1 MSEINIPSIKIKTKY
16 LWWAGGLII
25 LVPLVLYVIVGLFS
39 VMFAGSSPVAYEE
52 SGYGGGDYYAY
63 PAAAPAADYAY
74 TDTTGALAA
83 EPEFAAL
90 ATQVAPSGNTSNGSL
105 TQAVERLIIREGNL
119 SLQVEDTLAAR
130 DQVEILVS
138 EFELQG
144 AFIVSSNEY
153 GNGTTKPSI
162 SMVIRVPASQFDP
175 IMDRLAALAVIVN
188 TRYETADDV
197 TEEYVDLEGRLEALE
212 TGRDR
217 LLDIMQNADTTEAL
231 LQAEAQLTVREA
243 EIEAIQGR
251 LQYLRGAATLSRI
264 TLDMQPYFASQPID
278 TSWKPFESLRRGL
291 DDLLDSL
298 RDFVDWLLYFAVAV
312 LPWLVLFYFI
322 FRWVWRAIRRQQK
335 KAAAAP
341 PEEKK

>member
-1 MSEINIPSIKIKTKY
+1 MKEIELFGVNVKTKY
-16 LWWAGGLII
+16 LWWGGGLLI
-25 LVPLVLYVIVGLFS
+25 LVPLLLILLLAMLGALAGGASFS
-39 VMFAGSSPVAYEE
+39 EGAY
-52 SGYGGGDYYAY
+52 GGGGDYGY
-63 PAAAPAADYAY
+63 PASAPSADYTY
-74 TDTTGALAA
+74 PTDSSGVYA
-83 EPEFAAL
+83 EEAPYAPL
-90 ATQVAPSGNTSNGSL
+90 ATQVAPVGNATDGSL
-105 TQAVERLIIREGNL
+105 TQAIERLIIREGTL

-130 DQVEILVS
+130 DQVEVLVS

-217 LLDIMQNADTTEAL
+217 LLDIMENADTTEAL
-231 LQAEAQLTVREA
+231 LQAEAQLTIREA

-278 TSWKPFESLRRGL
+278 TSWKPFESLRRGF
-291 DDLLDSL
+291 DALLESL
-298 RDFVDWLLYFAVAV
+298 QDFVDFVLFFAVAV
-312 LPWLVLFYFI
+312 LPWVLLFF
-322 FRWVWRAIRRQQK
+322 FVLRWIWRAIRRRQQK
-335 KAAAAP
+335 AAAAAP